1 MSTKACPRPDG
12 PPCTLGLPWSLSAID
27 CVLLKVNKVRL
38 TVAGALR
45 VRPLRRL
52 RLSRLQGRLRP
63 RDLQVG
69 GRDNNEVLPDLIC
82 QLSELIWQP

>member
-27 CVLLKVNKVRL
+27 CVLLKVSKVRL
-38 TVAGALR
+38 AVAGALR

-52 RLSRLQGRLRP
+52 SLSRLQGRLCP
-63 RDLQVG
+63 RNLQVG
-69 GRDNNEVLPDLIC
+69 WPILIRIC
-82 QLSELIWQP
+82 QFVISVLSVFI